1 MSDVAS
7 ISQSC
12 VTKIKNLNA
21 SFCQNFV
28 LFCFVYKK
36 KRCILRN
43 KCFLKMLHI
52 LGDFMN
58 KVENKKKKILFY
70 QLS

>member
-21 SFCQNFV
+21 SFCQEF
-28 LFCFVYKK
+28 FFF
-36 KRCILRN
+36 
-43 KCFLKMLHI
+43 FLK
-52 LGDFMN
+52 
-58 KVENKKKKILFY
+58 KVHFKEQMFFENATHFRRLY
-70 QLS
+70 E